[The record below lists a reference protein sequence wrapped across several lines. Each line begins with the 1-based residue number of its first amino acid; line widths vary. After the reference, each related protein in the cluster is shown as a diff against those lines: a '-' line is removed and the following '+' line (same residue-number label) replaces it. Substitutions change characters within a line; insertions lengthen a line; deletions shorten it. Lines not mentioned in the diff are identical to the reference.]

1 MSAELSEGKKLKRQI
16 KVYGVESP
24 VIITLSHEGIS
35 FRVKSAKLDISMT
48 WPDAVNA
55 CYTPENVPS
64 YLEGQPLAFLKEQ
77 AKGITKRAVKRA
89 DKKDRSLGASQS

>member
-1 MSAELSEGKKLKRQI
+1 MSAEITEGKKLKRQI
-16 KVYGVESP
+16 KVYGVENP

-35 FRVKSAKLDISMT
+35 FRVKSAKLDVSMT

-64 YLEGQPLAFLKEQ
+64 YLEGRPLDFLKEQ

-89 DKKDRSLGASQS
+89 AKENQ